1 MSNKI
6 KIDAFELWCWRRLL
20 RVSWT
25 ARRSNQSILKEISPE
40 YSLKGPMLKLK
51 FQYFGHLM
59 RRTNSLENTL
69 MLGKIEGGRRGLQRM
84 RWLHGITN
92 SMDTSLN
99 KLWELVL
106 DREAW
111 RAAVHGVAKS
121 RTQLSNWTNWRL
133 YTVCIYL
140 NLSQEKLMNQNI
152 LNLNFEKETGF
163 HPSFPS
169 DKVSLPQSTYS
180 MFLTTSNDL
189 IRPPR
194 VKWEELSSVLQKRHL
209 TVQFISI

>member
-1 MSNKI
+1 MKCVFIRAVSLEISFYLLEFERTNAEAETPI
-6 KIDAFELWCWRRLL
+6 LWPPDAKNWLTGKDPGAGKDWRRED
-20 RVSWT
+20 R
-25 ARRSNQSILKEISPE
+25 
-40 YSLKGPMLKLK
+40 
-51 FQYFGHLM
+51 
-59 RRTNSLENTL
+59 
-69 MLGKIEGGRRGLQRM
+69 GRQRM
-84 RWLHGITN
+84 RWLRGITN
-92 SMDTSLN
+92 SMDTSLS
-99 KLWELVL
+99 KLRELVM

-133 YTVCIYL
+133 YTVCIYF

-180 MFLTTSNDL
+180 VFLTTSNDL

-209 TVQFISI
+209 MVQFISI